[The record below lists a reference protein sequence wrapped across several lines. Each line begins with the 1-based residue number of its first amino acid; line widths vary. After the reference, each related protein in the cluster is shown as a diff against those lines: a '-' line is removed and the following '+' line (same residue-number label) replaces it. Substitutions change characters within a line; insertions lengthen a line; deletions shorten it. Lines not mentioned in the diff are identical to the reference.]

1 LLISS
6 KEDLDNIYF
15 GGPDAGPTNPAERYF
30 YNAAA
35 EILNSPATLYTTRL
49 PYGSGTGVGFDGEY
63 TALCYSMAKTG
74 LTPVLTAT
82 VTDELVFTS
91 SSATSANVA
100 FAGFLPTFIAD
111 INKLSVNGVPT
122 PSFYIG
128 SAVGSYAPEFTSLS
142 SSVIGSTGAWTLTSN
157 VSISANKIFATYNYT
172 YSNETMFQTTT
183 SLEIGAPTVIPL
195 TESQYEDLQV
205 NNITWN
211 ATAGQAVTGIGNIGN
226 AGMIIVNKGKTTID
240 EKQEGYYVVVADNST
255 MKDNIL
261 SGYNSILGVNTFKSN
276 TTVLSPLASSVLG
289 FTLTGDSNSNG
300 SISQVVET
308 AFPYDFSDPTFDDSL
323 IVYVFRLR
331 TSVYADDPNKLYFT
345 PVERFAGGLM
355 ATDLRTDAVTKTTQ
369 SFYIADKVKTD
380 STYLNM
386 YVNPNIAEIGNVKEV
401 INTDADK
408 VLNPL
413 GNYKPCKKT
422 DSVATYTGDIPKK
435 LDRALLLVDSV
446 LDMDIDLVLDGGL
459 STIWTYTYD
468 ATPPGD
474 MVFDD
479 ARNTVDIMGDLGNST
494 DGNLGPF
501 ASAHRTVYNIFN
513 TFCQDTRKD
522 CLHISDPVRGI
533 FVQGQNSKTLDSKS
547 RNFPQHV
554 MTPLKNLYNGANSSY
569 SCAYA
574 NWVQIYD
581 ASAKKYIWMPFSGYQ
596 AAIMAKLDSLLYPWA
611 APMGLNNGIVRSV
624 TNIAV
629 RTNQK
634 QQDAIY
640 KIGINPVVF
649 FTGDGIT
656 VWGQKTLQTK
666 PSAFDRINVRRLFL
680 TLERATMKTMRYFVA
695 EPNTVFTRTRVIN
708 TLKPLFDLA
717 KNNEGVYD
725 YLLICSEKNNTP
737 QTIDNN
743 ELAVDIYL
751 KPVRT
756 AEFIICTFY
765 ATRTD
770 ANFKELAG

>member
-1 LLISS
+1 
-6 KEDLDNIYF
+6 
-15 GGPDAGPTNPAERYF
+15 
-30 YNAAA
+30 
-35 EILNSPATLYTTRL
+35 
-49 PYGSGTGVGFDGEY
+49 
-63 TALCYSMAKTG
+63 
-74 LTPVLTAT
+74 
-82 VTDELVFTS
+82 
-91 SSATSANVA
+91 
-100 FAGFLPTFIAD
+100 
-111 INKLSVNGVPT
+111 
-122 PSFYIG
+122 
-128 SAVGSYAPEFTSLS
+128 
-142 SSVIGSTGAWTLTSN
+142 
-157 VSISANKIFATYNYT
+157 
-172 YSNETMFQTTT
+172 
-183 SLEIGAPTVIPL
+183 
-195 TESQYEDLQV
+195 
-205 NNITWN
+205 
-211 ATAGQAVTGIGNIGN
+211 
-226 AGMIIVNKGKTTID
+226 
-240 EKQEGYYVVVADNST
+240 
-255 MKDNIL
+255 
-261 SGYNSILGVNTFKSN
+261 
-276 TTVLSPLASSVLG
+276 
-289 FTLTGDSNSNG
+289 
-300 SISQVVET
+300 
-308 AFPYDFSDPTFDDSL
+308 
-323 IVYVFRLR
+323 
-331 TSVYADDPNKLYFT
+331 
-345 PVERFAGGLM
+345 
-355 ATDLRTDAVTKTTQ
+355 
-369 SFYIADKVKTD
+369 
-380 STYLNM
+380 
-386 YVNPNIAEIGNVKEV
+386 
-401 INTDADK
+401 
-408 VLNPL
+408 
-413 GNYKPCKKT
+413 
-422 DSVATYTGDIPKK
+422 
-435 LDRALLLVDSV
+435 
-446 LDMDIDLVLDGGL
+446 
-459 STIWTYTYD
+459 
-468 ATPPGD
+468 
-474 MVFDD
+474 
-479 ARNTVDIMGDLGNST
+479 
-494 DGNLGPF
+494 
-501 ASAHRTVYNIFN
+501 
-513 TFCQDTRKD
+513 
-522 CLHISDPVRGI
+522 
-533 FVQGQNSKTLDSKS
+533 
-547 RNFPQHV
+547 

>member
-1 LLISS
+1 MRTIDSPGVEIKEIDLSLRVNTPVGTKVLLHGFASQGPTNELLLISS

-30 YNAAA
+30 YHSAS
-35 EILNSPATLYTTRL
+35 EVLNSPATLYTTRL

-63 TALCYSMAKTG
+63 TALCYSMSASNMTSVVSSFSAYNPMTSAYDIPSSILIQSNTAFNTATG
-74 LTPVLTAT
+74 LDIAAPVIL
-82 VTDELVFTS
+82 
-91 SSATSANVA
+91 
-100 FAGFLPTFIAD
+100 
-111 INKLSVNGVPT
+111 
-122 PSFYIG
+122 
-128 SAVGSYAPEFTSLS
+128 
-142 SSVIGSTGAWTLTSN
+142 
-157 VSISANKIFATYNYT
+157 
-172 YSNETMFQTTT
+172 
-183 SLEIGAPTVIPL
+183 PL
-195 TESQYEDLQV
+195 TEAQYEDLQV

-211 ATAGQAVTGIGNIGN
+211 TVGGQPVTDFASIGN

-261 SGYNSILGVNTFKSN
+261 SGYNSILAVNSFAGATN
-276 TTVLSPLASSVLG
+276 GTTYTTVPLASSVLG
-289 FTLTGDSNSNG
+289 FTLTGSPNSNG

-308 AFPYDFSDPTFDDSL
+308 AFPYDFSDPDYDDSL

-345 PVERFAGGLM
+345 PVERFAGGLK
-355 ATDLRTDAVTKTTQ
+355 TDDLRTDAITKSTQ

-380 STYLNM
+380 SAYLNM
-386 YVNPNIAEIGNVKEV
+386 YVNVNIADLGNVKEV

-408 VLNPL
+408 ALNPL
-413 GNYKPCKKT
+413 GKYKPCKRT
-422 DSVATYTGDIPKK
+422 SDVANYTGDIPKK
-435 LDRALLLVDSV
+435 LDRALLLADSV
-446 LDMDIDLVLDGGL
+446 LDMDVDIVLDGGL

-468 ATPPGD
+468 ATPNPGD

-479 ARNTVDIMGDLGNST
+479 TRDTSTIMTDLINST
-494 DGNLGPF
+494 DGNLGNF
-501 ASAHRTVYNIFN
+501 AGAHRTVYNTLN

-522 CLHISDPVRGI
+522 CIQISDPVRGI

-547 RNFPQHV
+547 RNFPQNV
-554 MTPLKNLYNGANSSY
+554 MTPLKNLYNGSNSSY

-581 ASAKKYIWMPFSGYQ
+581 SSAKKYIWMPFSGYQ

-649 FTGDGIT
+649 FNGDGIT

-680 TLERATMKTMRYFVA
+680 TLERAVMKTMRYFVA

-725 YLLICSEKNNTP
+725 YLLICSEKNNTANV
-737 QTIDNN
+737 IDNN

-770 ANFKELAG
+770 ANFTELAG

>member
-1 LLISS
+1 MRTIDSPGVEIKEIDLSLRVNTPVGTKVLLHGFASQGPTNELLLISS

-15 GGPDAGPTNPAERYF
+15 GGADAGPTNPAERYF
-30 YNAAA
+30 YHTAA
-35 EILNSPATLYTTRL
+35 EVLNSPATLYTTRL

-63 TALCYSMAKTG
+63 TALCYPIVDTNAVSGT
-74 LTPVLTAT
+74 L
-82 VTDELVFTS
+82 FQN
-91 SSATSANVA
+91 ATS
-100 FAGFLPTFIAD
+100 LT
-111 INKLSVNGVPT
+111 VNEP
-122 PSFYIG
+122 
-128 SAVGSYAPEFTSLS
+128 
-142 SSVIGSTGAWTLTSN
+142 VI
-157 VSISANKIFATYNYT
+157 
-172 YSNETMFQTTT
+172 
-183 SLEIGAPTVIPL
+183 IPL
-195 TESQYEDLQV
+195 TEAQYEDLQV

-211 ATAGQAVTGIGNIGN
+211 TTAGATVTGFNNIGN
-226 AGMIIVNKGKTTID
+226 AGMVIVNKGKTTID

-261 SGYNSILGVNTFKSN
+261 SGYNSILAVNSFAGATN
-276 TTVLSPLASSVLG
+276 GAVYTTVPLASSVLG
-289 FTLTGDSNSNG
+289 FTLTGSPNSNG

-345 PVERFAGGLM
+345 PVERFAGGLKS
-355 ATDLRTDAVTKTTQ
+355 TDLRTDAVTKSTQ
-369 SFYIADKVKTD
+369 SFYLADKVKTD
-380 STYLNM
+380 SAYLNM
-386 YVNPNIAEIGNVKEV
+386 FVNTNIANLSNIQEV
-401 INTDADK
+401 LNTNDDK
-408 VLNPL
+408 ALNPL
-413 GNYKPCKKT
+413 GKYKPCKQT
-422 DSVATYTGDIPKK
+422 SEVSTYTGDIPQK
-435 LDRALLLVDSV
+435 LNRALLLADSV
-446 LDMDIDLVLDGGL
+446 LDMDIDIVLDAGL

-468 ATPPGD
+468 AGTGAGN

-479 ARNTVDIMGDLGNST
+479 TRDTSSIMADLIAST
-494 DGNLGPF
+494 EGNLGTF
-501 ASAHRTVYNIFN
+501 ASAHRTVYNILN

-522 CLHISDPVRGI
+522 CIQISDPVRGI

-547 RNFPQHV
+547 RNFPQNV

-569 SCAYA
+569 SCTYA

-581 ASAKKYIWMPFSGYQ
+581 SSAKKNIWMPFSGYQ
-596 AAIMAKLDSLLYPWA
+596 SAIMARLDSLLYPWA

-649 FTGDGIT
+649 FNGDGIT

-680 TLERATMKTMRYFVA
+680 TLERATMKTMRYFVG

-725 YLLICSEKNNTP
+725 YLLICSEKNNDP

-743 ELAVDIYL
+743 ELKVDIYL

-770 ANFKELAG
+770 ANFTELAG